1 MKKILIVKKDMSDL
15 LALKFQLNQQG
26 YEHIYIA
33 NSYES
38 AVKKMHSV
46 DIDIAVIDVLLS
58 GRFDGI
64 HMSELLHRKK
74 IPFVFLISDCNL
86 EIIDYVKTVTTK
98 NVLLHPIKMDKL
110 VNMLG
115 DADNNEEQAIV
126 DMDIISKITQQIKL
140 TKKELQCL
148 LILHLKNSYMS
159 HEQLEKEIWPNKNV
173 GEGTL
178 RSLIRRV
185 RHKLGENVIQSV
197 HGYGY
202 KLDLK
207 DFSEK
212 EL

>member
-1 MKKILIVKKDMSDL
+1 MSDL

-33 NSYES
+33 NSYEN
-38 AVKKMHSV
+38 AVKKMERV

-64 HMSELLHRKK
+64 HMSELLHSKK
-74 IPFVFLISDCNL
+74 IPFVFLISDCNV
-86 EIIDYVKTVTTK
+86 EIIDYVKTITTK

-110 VNMLG
+110 MGMLG
-115 DADNNEEQAIV
+115 DADNDEEQAIV
-126 DMDIISKITQQIKL
+126 DMDIIDKITQQVKL

-148 LILHLKNSYMS
+148 LILHLKNSYLS
-159 HEQLEKEIWPNKNV
+159 HEQLEKEIWPSKNV

-185 RHKLGENVIQSV
+185 RYKLGENVIQSV

-207 DFSEK
+207 DLSDK
-212 EL
+212 GL

>member
-1 MKKILIVKKDMSDL
+1 MSEL

-38 AVKKMHSV
+38 AVTKMDSV

-74 IPFVFLISDCNL
+74 IPFVFLISDCNV

-98 NVLLHPIKMDKL
+98 NVLLHPLKMDKL
-110 VNMLG
+110 VKLLG
-115 DADNNEEQAIV
+115 DTDNDKKLPIP
-126 DMDIISKITQQIKL
+126 DMDVINKITEQIKL
-140 TKKELQCL
+140 TKKELRCL
-148 LILHLKNSYMS
+148 IVLHLTNGYMS
-159 HEQLEKEIWPNKNV
+159 HEQLEKEIWPNKSV

-185 RHKLGENVIQSV
+185 RHKLGEKVVRSV

-202 KLDLK
+202 KLDLQ
-207 DFSEK
+207 DYLTQ

>member
-1 MKKILIVKKDMSDL
+1 MKKILIVKKDISDL
-15 LALKFQLNQQG
+15 LALKFQLNQHG
-26 YEHIYIA
+26 YEDVYIA
-33 NSYES
+33 NSYET
-38 AVKKMHSV
+38 AVTKMDTV
-46 DIDIAVIDVLLS
+46 DIDIAIIDVLLS

-64 HMSELLHRKK
+64 HISELLNRKK
-74 IPFVFLISDCNL
+74 IPFVFLISDCNI

-115 DADNNEEQAIV
+115 DAANDEEQPV
-126 DMDIISKITQQIKL
+126 VNMDIISKITQQVKL

-148 LILHLKNSYMS
+148 LVLHLKNSYMS
-159 HEQLEKEIWPNKNV
+159 HEQLEKEIWPNKNA

-185 RHKLGENVIQSV
+185 RYKLGENVIQSV

-207 DFSEK
+207 DFTEK